1 MAATYRYIEQNKRR
15 TWLIA
20 LLFPVVFGLWCY
32 LGILAFNYLTL
43 HERTAIGSRV
53 ISWPSIWDHT
63 NEYAIH
69 VIPVITAAALLWI
82 VISYFTGDAL
92 LLRNASAHEIARED
106 NPQLYRLVENLCI
119 TRGLPLPRIYI
130 IADASLNAF
139 ATGRKP
145 ENATIAVTSG
155 LLEKLDKAELEG
167 VLAHELGHVENRDIT
182 LMLIAIAGVSFF
194 AIVGEFLLR
203 TAARTRVG
211 SGRNNGG
218 QVKLAILLL
227 GLLFLIFGYV
237 IAPLLR
243 LAMSREREYLADAS
257 AALTTRN
264 PGALADAL
272 EKISKD
278 SRVEA
283 LDDHPSMAAM
293 CIEQPGEK
301 ASGLFS
307 RLSGLYATH
316 PPIEER
322 IRRLREMDGQSAFVD
337 YP

>member
-20 LLFPVVFGLWCY
+20 LLFPVVFAMWCY

-43 HERTAIGSRV
+43 HEKAAMRSGQS
-53 ISWPSIWDHT
+53 SWGTIWDHT
-63 NEYAIH
+63 NLFASY
-69 VIPVITAAALLWI
+69 VIPVVAVLAIVWI
-82 VISYFTGDAL
+82 VISYFSGDAL
-92 LLRNASAHEIARED
+92 LLRNADAHEIAKQD

-130 IADASLNAF
+130 IDDASLNAF

-182 LMLIAIAGVSFF
+182 LMLIAIAGISFF
-194 AIVGEFLLR
+194 AIAGEILLR
-203 TAARTRVG
+203 VAARTSGG

-301 ASGLFS
+301 ASGLFN

-322 IRRLREMDGQSAFVD
+322 IRRLRDMDGQMLFYDS
-337 YP
+337 